1 MSSYKPLEKNMFT
14 YYSITVPKLTIM
26 SKHLIN
32 RKLLNEL
39 HHLCLMSSICFLQML
54 LSWYNKPNN
63 PFIV

>member
-1 MSSYKPLEKNMFT
+1 MMCQIMPSYKPLEKNMFT

-39 HHLCLMSSICFLQML
+39 LQFFYFADATKL
-54 LSWYNKPNN
+54 
-63 PFIV
+63 VQ

>member
-1 MSSYKPLEKNMFT
+1 MMCQIMSSYKPLEKNMFT

-39 HHLCLMSSICFLQML
+39 HHHCLMCSIFYFADATKLVQ
-54 LSWYNKPNN
+54 
-63 PFIV
+63 